1 MLMVLKSYRSQEHEV
16 EEQPWEP
23 ITGGASA
30 ILGTGTN
37 VAMSIADFPIQTL
50 KALRIHP
57 DSARSR
63 SRGSSP
69 SPAPAG
75 QVGRESGAP
84 DHRTVAQSTDTST
97 QHLDVPGEAS
107 GARPGTEAWEGP
119 SRASA
124 LDHID
129 DPHAER
135 PPNNKRQSLG
145 NHRYDV
151 LGALGRPR
159 SRADSQTLGGRSRSP
174 SVSRPRSGSV
184 AREIVDNNFDLN
196 AMVDTSK
203 GIYRMAGELTKSPMD
218 FTISVAR
225 GFHNAPKLYNDQVR
239 PTDKITDFSSGL
251 RAAGKEFMYGFGD
264 GISGLVSQP
273 VQGARKE
280 GAAGFFKG
288 AAKGIAGVVL
298 KPGAAIWVCGLFRSS
313 IIY

>member
-1 MLMVLKSYRSQEHEV
+1 MSSCKFGNCLTLLCCANILISYRSQEHDV

-30 ILGTGTN
+30 ILGTGAT
-37 VAMSIADFPIQTL
+37 VAMSIADFPVQTL

-69 SPAPAG
+69 APAG

-84 DHRTVAQSTDTST
+84 EASTVSHPPDT
-97 QHLDVPGEAS
+97 HLEVPGERS
-107 GARPGTEAWEGP
+107 NSRSSTDGTQTPAEQHEEAN
-119 SRASA
+119 
-124 LDHID
+124 DHS
-129 DPHAER
+129 P
-135 PPNNKRQSLG
+135 NKRRSLG

-159 SRADSQTLGGRSRSP
+159 SRANSGSSDGRSP
-174 SVSRPRSGSV
+174 SPAAGRPRSSSM
-184 AREIVDNNFDLN
+184 AKEIVENNFDLN
-196 AMVDTSK
+196 AMVDTTK
-203 GIYRMAGELTKSPMD
+203 GIYRMAGGLTKSPMD

-239 PTDKITDFSSGL
+239 PTEKITDFSSGL

-264 GISGLVSQP
+264 GISGLVSHP
-273 VQGARKE
+273 VQGVRKE

-298 KPGAAIWVCGLFRSS
+298 KPGAAIWVRSLF
-313 IIY
+313 